1 MNPFL
6 IILSILPAGTV
17 RDETTFFILVGIVI
31 TLIIAAMILRKRRL
45 SQNDDYDDINRE
57 QI

>member
-17 RDETTFFILVGIVI
+17 RNETVFFIFIGILIV
-31 TLIIAAMILRKRRL
+31 LIIAAMILRKRRL
-45 SQNDDYDDINRE
+45 ANNDKDDYDTE